1 MKKVAGQVILALV
14 LVGLGGA
21 FWVAGRLEGRVADA
35 HEELALLRYTA
46 LDAEYGDIDQAMP
59 FVRRVPWVA
68 DGLVDDVE
76 EHRAASEYWR
86 AHYDALAPKR
96 DASGAVIDQQPAVL
110 AMAAN
115 AAYRT
120 GQREGSDRQAVL
132 RRLDTAIKSYA
143 ELLKKAP
150 NNADAAYNYEYLVR
164 LRETT
169 SKTKP
174 VPAGKR
180 EDPAKLLKQ
189 LTGLVMAGDLP
200 DGKTVHGDPGSPPPN
215 TDMTQFKMHIPVR
228 PDERQGGSDAGQG
241 KEKIR
246 KG

>member
-14 LVGLGGA
+14 FVGLGGA

-46 LDAEYGDIDQAMP
+46 LDAEYGDIDQAMTY
-59 FVRRVPWVA
+59 VRRVPWVA
-68 DGLVDDVE
+68 DSLVDDVE
-76 EHRAASEYWR
+76 EHRAASEYWQAR
-86 AHYDALAPKR
+86 YDALAPQR
-96 DASGAVIDQQPAVL
+96 DATGAVIEQQPAVL

-120 GQREGSDRQAVL
+120 GQKESSDRQAML
-132 RRLDTAIKSYA
+132 RRLDTAVKRYA
-143 ELLKKAP
+143 ELLKKDP
-150 NNADAAYNYEYLVR
+150 NNVDAAYNYEYLVR

-169 SKTKP
+169 SKAKP
-174 VPAGKR
+174 APPGKR
-180 EDPAKLLKQ
+180 EDPAHALQQ

-200 DGKTVHGDPGSPPPN
+200 EGKTVHGDPGSPPPN

>member
-14 LVGLGGA
+14 LVGIGGA

-46 LDAEYGDIDQAMP
+46 LDAEYGDIDQAMTY
-59 FVRRVPWVA
+59 VRSVPWVA
-68 DGLVDDVE
+68 DRLADDLE
-76 EHRAASEYWR
+76 EHRAASEYWQAR
-86 AHYDALAPKR
+86 YDALAPQR
-96 DASGAVIDQQPAVL
+96 DASGAAIVQQPAVL

-120 GQREGSDRQAVL
+120 GQRETGDRQAVL
-132 RRLDTAIKSYA
+132 RRLDAAVKSYA
-143 ELLKKAP
+143 ELLKKDP

-169 SKTKP
+169 SKAKP
-174 VPAGKR
+174 VPPGKR
-180 EDPAKLLKQ
+180 EDPAHALQK

-215 TDMTQFKMHIPVR
+215 TDMTQFKMHIPIR

-241 KEKIR
+241 KVKIR